1 VRRNRVRRRVVGC
14 VGCCAALWPVATGCA
29 ALAPDES
36 PALHAA
42 DSFERAVS
50 DGDGEAA
57 CGLLAAGAVE
67 ELERSEG
74 RPCRKALTSLTL
86 PQPGHERSVDVYGLN
101 ARVVTDT
108 DVVFLSNSGGDWK
121 VTAAGCHGAS
131 GDQPYTCIVTAG

>member
-1 VRRNRVRRRVVGC
+1 V
-14 VGCCAALWPVATGCA
+14 LWPVATGCA
-29 ALAPDES
+29 ALTPDES
-36 PALHAA
+36 PVLTAA
-42 DSFERAVS
+42 NAFERAVG

-74 RPCRKALTSLTL
+74 QPCREAVLSVRL
-86 PQPGHERSVDVYGLN
+86 PAPGPERSVDVYGVN

-108 DVVFLSNSGGDWK
+108 DVVFLSNSSGDWK

-131 GDQPYTCIVTAG
+131 DDQPYTCIVTAG